1 MGSNQ
6 TKEVTMQ
13 TRIVRVN
20 TLSLGSFSDQTT
32 LESWELPT
40 NAKDLEPLRDAAKR
54 LKTSDIPVG
63 FPTETVYGL
72 GADATRSGAV
82 KGIYKAKGRPSDNPL
97 IIHICDLTMLRSLL
111 EPAGQPDGSA
121 NTIVDRI
128 PEIYAPLIKKYW
140 PGPLTIL
147 LPNPNPSKL
156 APEVTAGLTTFGVR
170 MPELPL
176 ALSLI
181 KLAGVPLA
189 APSAN
194 ASTKPSPTTAE
205 HVHHD
210 LNGKIELILDGGACN
225 VGVESSVVDGMC
237 DPPVLLRPG
246 GLSIDKIQECPG
258 WENVV
263 KGYKDQSEIG
273 SSAPRAPG
281 MKYKHYSPKASVTLF
296 EATSRNLHITRLPLE
311 ARRAIINMDKG
322 TQSKEVLPKIGIV
335 STRNW
340 VEWAGFNHKTCEP
353 SGNETRED
361 VSHVITSKGKE
372 PLEGTSC
379 NLEFGELWVGS
390 DHQFCSSPS
399 LHDVP
404 QSDRRQ
410 VAQLIGIALGSDS
423 KDIAHG
429 LFSALREL
437 DKRNVDAIYV
447 EGIQDQ
453 GDIAAAVMNRLRKAA
468 SIIKT

>member
-1 MGSNQ
+1 MMEG
-6 TKEVTMQ
+6 TRVATMQ

-20 TLSLGSFSDQTT
+20 TSSLGSFKDRIT
-32 LESWELPT
+32 LETWELPT
-40 NAKDLEPLRDAAKR
+40 DGDLKPLQDAAQH
-54 LKTSDIPVG
+54 LKTSKIPVG

-72 GADATRSGAV
+72 GADATRSDAV
-82 KGIYKAKGRPSDNPL
+82 KGIYLAKGRPSDNPL

-111 EPAGQPDGSA
+111 EPAGTVNGNSVSSGDP
-121 NTIVDRI
+121 I
-128 PEIYAPLIKKYW
+128 PEIYKPLIKKYW

-147 LPNPNPSKL
+147 LPNPQPSKL
-156 APEVTAGLTTFGVR
+156 APEVTAGLSTFGVR
-170 MPELPL
+170 MPDLPL
-176 ALSLI
+176 ALTLI

-210 LNGKIELILDGGACN
+210 LDGKIELVLDGGPCN
-225 VGVESSVVDGMC
+225 VGVESSVVDGLC

-246 GLSIDKIQECPG
+246 GLSIDKIRECPG

-296 EATSRNLHITRLPLE
+296 EATPANSHLAGLPLE
-311 ARRAIINMDKG
+311 TRRAALAINLG
-322 TQSKEVLPKIGIV
+322 SQSKDDIPKIGIV
-335 STRNW
+335 TTRNW
-340 VEWAGFNHKTCEP
+340 PKWAGFDYKRCKPEGGQTI
-353 SGNETRED
+353 ED
-361 VSHVITSKGKE
+361 ISHVIATRSEEPTEVTPTSHK
-372 PLEGTSC
+372 
-379 NLEFGELWVGS
+379 EFGQLWVGG
-390 DHQFCSSPS
+390 HEYCAAASSEGIPPS
-399 LHDVP
+399 SGH
-404 QSDRRQ
+404 Q
-410 VAQLIGIALGSDS
+410 VAQLVAIALGKDT

-429 LFSALREL
+429 LFSALRDL
-437 DKRNVDAIYV
+437 DKLNVDAIYV
-447 EGIQDQ
+447 EGIEDQ

-468 SIIKT
+468 SVIKT